1 MRPVIIKNIIT
12 GAVLF
17 LVMVNGIFAQEK
29 VKEDTISIDALHK
42 QKEEQ
47 FYDSLKVRAS
57 QRKITNWFYD
67 LLVTPPRPYVDKKE
81 LAINYYSK
89 MKGKVI
95 SEIHIKALDVFGPTI
110 QDTTK
115 KASNWLERTANVI
128 HTKSNLNTIK
138 KMLLFKVGDSV
149 NPELLYENERIIRAL
164 PYIKEI
170 TFILEQ
176 DSLYPGLVKV
186 NVLTKDRFSFGVS
199 GSVEGVESAALEV
212 YNQNV
217 FGIGH
222 EISMR
227 FVGHVNKQPYL
238 GVETY
243 YKIKNINGHFIDASV
258 GYLNTYKNEGFE
270 FLINKGFFTP
280 TVKWAYG
287 ATALRIFHSDRIFR
301 DDPIVSEEVPLNLL
315 YYGVWGGRSFQIKKN
330 LPENAQIVLS
340 GGINVKKFYE
350 RPIPET
356 EDHPYFA
363 NSTFLL
369 SGITF
374 TQRRYVQD
382 ELVYSYGVLEDIPEG
397 FKNEIVYGYE
407 INEFGNRH
415 YAHLLFSNGNLLI
428 NRSGYLYLE
437 GDIGGYFTRYGYEQ
451 AQINARLNFISKQIN
466 AGRKRFR
473 LFTHTDYT
481 LGFNRIEPEYLTLNR
496 DESIRGFS
504 SQKAYGNQRLRLN
517 LEYVLFLRKE
527 FYKFN
532 IALFGFADVGVIG
545 SKDQFILSQQYY
557 SGLGAGIRLHNENLV
572 LKTFQLRL
580 AFYPFHPTDMAFT
593 GFIFQEQ
600 SKRQFYSFEPTQ
612 PMPIPFE

>member
-1 MRPVIIKNIIT
+1 MKSVIIKNIVVCAILLLI
-12 GAVLF
+12 AVD
-17 LVMVNGIFAQEK
+17 GTFAQEM
-29 VKEDTISIDALHK
+29 VKDDTISIDELHK

-47 FYDSLKVRAS
+47 FYDSLKVKAS
-57 QRKITNWFYD
+57 QRKITHLFYNF
-67 LLVTPPRPYVDKKE
+67 LITPPRPYVDKKE
-81 LAINYYSK
+81 LAINYYGK
-89 MKGKVI
+89 MKGKII

-115 KASNWLERTANVI
+115 KASGWLERTANVI

-138 KMLLFKVGDSV
+138 KMLLFKVGDTV
-149 NPELLYENERIIRAL
+149 DPELLYENERIIRAL

-186 NVLTKDRFSFGVS
+186 NVLTKDRFSFGAS
-199 GSVEGVESAALEV
+199 GSVEGVESAALEL

-238 GVETY
+238 GIETY

-258 GYLNTYKNEGFE
+258 GYLNTFKNEGFE
-270 FLINKGFFTP
+270 FLVNKSFFTP
-280 TVKWAYG
+280 SVKWGYG
-287 ATALRIFHSDRIFR
+287 ATLLRIFHSDRIFE
-301 DDPIVSEEVPLNLL
+301 DDPIVTEVPLNLI
-315 YYGVWGGRSFQIKKN
+315 YYGAWGGRSLQIKRGQ
-330 LPENAQIVLS
+330 PENAQVVFS
-340 GGINVKKFYE
+340 SAINIQRFFE
-350 RPIPET
+350 RPTPKT
-356 EDHPYFA
+356 NDHPYFA

-397 FKNEIVYGYE
+397 FKNEIVYGYDF
-407 INEFGNRH
+407 NEFGNRH

-428 NRSGYLYLE
+428 NRTGYLYME
-437 GDIGGYFTRYGYEQ
+437 GDIGGYFNHNGYQ
-451 AQINARLNFISKQIN
+451 QGQINAKLYFISKQIN

-473 LFTHTDYT
+473 LFTRTDYT
-481 LGFNRIEPEYLTLNR
+481 MGFNRIEPEKLTLNR
-496 DESIRGFS
+496 NESIRGFTS
-504 SQKAYGNQRLRLN
+504 NKVFGQQRLRLN

-527 FYKFN
+527 FYRFN
-532 IALFGFADVGVIG
+532 IALFGFTDVGVIG

-557 SGLGAGIRLHNENLV
+557 SGLGVGIRLHNENLV
-572 LKTFQLRL
+572 LNTFQLRL
-580 AFYPFHPTDMAFT
+580 AFYPFHPSDMGLM
-593 GFIFQEQ
+593 GFILEEQ

-612 PMPIPFE
+612 PRPIPFE